1 MKGDIFM
8 QIAEGF
14 AYCTK
19 SIRITLVTRIK
30 TREIRLAYFRI
41 LIFCLNNLYRI
52 STGKK
57 DFFGKKDFCAEGSF
71 E

>member
-30 TREIRLAYFRI
+30 TREIRLAYFRF
-41 LIFCLNNLYRI
+41 LVR
-52 STGKK
+52 
-57 DFFGKKDFCAEGSF
+57 FFLFK
-71 E
+71 